1 MGNFHIATA
10 TAALNILLIP
20 ESVAGS
26 ASWEYKQGHVLK
38 GGPWFPSITS
48 VTFKLLPFPFNL
60 ELQSCVHEECLISAT
75 NTSQGARAAS
85 ARAFVHSLN
94 ILIKYARMYGYEHKR
109 TEAQFATTWKELQQG
124 LPTTG
129 DSGFLLGVSD
139 NKLLLDGIPLE
150 TGNAERSFATL
161 LSTAGLASLHFSKD
175 VTEEDFVRL
184 VRAFTVAGSKAQDVS
199 KQIKEALSSGTH
211 SGTIKINEVKFVA
224 ADPLTG
230 DVSIAAQIAA
240 QTLGPEFKQW
250 LNDPQKLLQL
260 IAAAEG
266 ANSGGG
272 PAPAG
277 GVPMVPLGS
286 VPNPPQASGKGV
298 WVPEGTPIG
307 MPGGTAAA
315 AAPAWTGGMV
325 PLQEQ
330 EVIQAIRLLTRFGQV
345 QQDPTMKEED
355 LHKEL
360 TETDPNTRLN
370 LQQLLGSLAGQV
382 SSEEQDTPLLMKAAE
397 HMAIRFAIER
407 YQKGEVKVNAVH
419 QMMEHMSRQMDSL
432 RSILK
437 LQEEKMSKAGILVES
452 HADILDRMFWAEVPE
467 AGKKS
472 VLMSHEAPCVPP
484 RNLRQFVELLLDRDD
499 RQSATEIL
507 NNYSSCLSARDT
519 EPRRRTAIGL
529 SQLADLYSRLG
540 GQPMGQAVRCL
551 SEQLINEKDPELQS
565 LLSAAFVRLSQE
577 ASSSKHYGAVNE
589 VCAGMERI
597 SLERPVLMGDLRPR
611 VGVENRLP
619 EFIEEALQLDPIPPD
634 MLSVLRRT
642 SQSGAEHLADRFFRC
657 MRRDECD
664 RMIELVH
671 QLGSPIL
678 SQLREILRT
687 GQPRQAAGAVGLV
700 SRLDVGTLLEL
711 LPARMPE
718 WNRFYHDIIVRQIAY
733 GAAVDRGRT
742 LLELAEILD
751 PLVLP
756 EAVDEIGMS
765 GDMTATPPL
774 IAMAR
779 PGDTASR
786 SPYVQLKAIESL
798 GRLKDSEAVAILR
811 EILEA
816 KKTFS
821 WVHHRELRIAAA
833 QALSKTD
840 PRYSS
845 QVLSDSG
852 LETAELAIAP
862 LDFAPACPWV
872 RQRRYERLVLAK
884 TVPAIIGSSW
894 GKSRI
899 MIRELSLGGGMGTK
913 EDNLRIGS
921 EADLEISVGMRAKI
935 RAHVL
940 LRRARVNEVGFE
952 IVSTDLESR
961 YRLRRLLVDALNH
974 SPSNKGHEWS
984 GDRKV

>member
-1 MGNFHIATA
+1 
-10 TAALNILLIP
+10 
-20 ESVAGS
+20 
-26 ASWEYKQGHVLK
+26 
-38 GGPWFPSITS
+38 
-48 VTFKLLPFPFNL
+48 
-60 ELQSCVHEECLISAT
+60 
-75 NTSQGARAAS
+75 
-85 ARAFVHSLN
+85 
-94 ILIKYARMYGYEHKR
+94 MYGYEHKR
-109 TEAQFATTWKELQQG
+109 TEAQFETTWNELKQG

-129 DSGFLLGVSD
+129 DAGFLLGVSE
-139 NKLLLDGIPLE
+139 NRLLLDGIPLE
-150 TGNAERSFATL
+150 TGNSERSFATL

-175 VTEEDFVRL
+175 VTEEDFIRL
-184 VRAFTVAGSKAQDVS
+184 VRAFTVAGSKAQDIS
-199 KQIKEALSSGTH
+199 KQIKEALSSNKLG
-211 SGTIKINEVKFVA
+211 STIRINEVKFVA

-272 PAPAG
+272 GQGAAD
-277 GVPMVPLGS
+277 GVAMVPLGS
-286 VPNPPQASGKGV
+286 APNPVKGGA
-298 WVPEGTPIG
+298 GTG
-307 MPGGTAAA
+307 AGTGTG
-315 AAPAWTGGMV
+315 AAPAWTGGTV

-345 QQDPTMKEED
+345 QQDPNVKEED
-355 LHKEL
+355 IQKEL

-370 LQQLLGSLAGQV
+370 LQQLLGSLAAKAT
-382 SSEEQDTPLLMKAAE
+382 SSQEDDTPLLMKAAE
-397 HMAIRFAIER
+397 HMAIRFALER

-467 AGKKS
+467 SGKKS

-484 RNLRQFVELLLDRDD
+484 RNLRQFVEVLLDRDD
-499 RQSATEIL
+499 KQSASEIL
-507 NNYSSCLSARDT
+507 NNYSSCLGAKEAES
-519 EPRRRTAIGL
+519 RRRTAIGL
-529 SQLADLYSRLG
+529 SQLADLYARLG
-540 GQPMGQAVRCL
+540 GQPMGQAIRKL
-551 SEQLINEKDPELQS
+551 SEQLIAEKDAELQS
-565 LLSAAFVRLSQE
+565 LFSAAFVRLSQE
-577 ASSSKHYGAVNE
+577 ASSAKNYAAVNE
-589 VCAGMERI
+589 VCAGMELI
-597 SLERPVLMGDLRPR
+597 SVERPVLMSDLRPR

-619 EFIEEALQLDPIPPD
+619 EFIEEAIQLDPVPPD

-642 SQSGAEHLADRFFRC
+642 SQSGAEHLSDRFFRC

-664 RMIELVH
+664 RMIELVK
-671 QLGSPIL
+671 QLGSPVL
-678 SQLREILRT
+678 LQLREILRT
-687 GQPRQAAGAVGLV
+687 GQPRQASGAVGIV

-711 LPARMPE
+711 LPVRMPE
-718 WNRFYHDIIVRQIAY
+718 WNRFYHDIVVRQIAY
-733 GAAVDRGRT
+733 GAAADRGRT

-765 GDMTATPPL
+765 GDMTAAGPL

-779 PGDTASR
+779 PGETASR

-798 GRLKDSEAVAILR
+798 GRLKDAEAVATLR

-816 KKTFS
+816 KKTFG
-821 WVHHRELRIAAA
+821 WVYHRELRIAAA

-852 LETAELAIAP
+852 LEPAELAIAP
-862 LDFAPACPWV
+862 LDMAPACPWV
-872 RQRRYERLVLAK
+872 RQRRYERLILAK
-884 TVPAIIGSSW
+884 TVFGTIGSSW

-899 MIRELSLGGGMGTK
+899 QIRELSLGGGMGTK

-921 EADLEISVGMRAKI
+921 EADLEISLGMRSKI

-952 IVSTDLESR
+952 IVNTDLESR
-961 YRLRRLLVDALNH
+961 YRLRRLLVDALNNAAQ
-974 SPSNKGHEWS
+974 SKAQEWS

>member
-1 MGNFHIATA
+1 M
-10 TAALNILLIP
+10 
-20 ESVAGS
+20 
-26 ASWEYKQGHVLK
+26 
-38 GGPWFPSITS
+38 
-48 VTFKLLPFPFNL
+48 
-60 ELQSCVHEECLISAT
+60 T

-94 ILIKYARMYGYEHKR
+94 ILIKYARMYGFDHKR
-109 TEAQFATTWKELQQG
+109 TEAQFETTWNELQQG

-129 DSGFLLGVSD
+129 DAGFLLGVSD

-150 TGNAERSFATL
+150 TGNSERSFATL

-184 VRAFTVAGSKAQDVS
+184 VRAFTIAGSKAQDVS
-199 KQIKEALSSGTH
+199 KQIKEALGANKPGS
-211 SGTIKINEVKFVA
+211 TIRINEVKFVA

-266 ANSGGG
+266 ANASGATADGG
-272 PAPAG
+272 
-277 GVPMVPLGS
+277 PMVPLGS
-286 VPNPPQASGKGV
+286 VPNAPRGAGKGR
-298 WVPEGTPIG
+298 WVADDAA
-307 MPGGTAAA
+307 GGAATG

-325 PLQEQ
+325 PLQEE
-330 EVIQAIRLLTRFGQV
+330 EVVQAIRLLTRFGQV
-345 QQDPTMKEED
+345 QQDPNVKEED
-355 LHKEL
+355 LQREL

-370 LQQLLGSLAGQV
+370 LQQLLGSLAAKATTA
-382 SSEEQDTPLLMKAAE
+382 EEEDTPLLMKAAE
-397 HMAIRFAIER
+397 HMAIRFALER

-432 RSILK
+432 RQILK

-467 AGKKS
+467 SGKKS
-472 VLMSHEAPCVPP
+472 VLLSHEAPCVPP
-484 RNLRQFVELLLDRDD
+484 RNLRQFVEVLLDRDD
-499 RQSATEIL
+499 KQGATEIL
-507 NNYSSCLSARDT
+507 NNYSSCLGAKEM

-540 GQPMGQAVRCL
+540 GEPMGQAIRKL
-551 SEQLINEKDPELQS
+551 AEHLIHEKDAELQS
-565 LLSAAFVRLSQE
+565 LFSAAFVRLSQE
-577 ASSSKHYGAVNE
+577 ASSAKNYGAVNE
-589 VCAGMERI
+589 VCAGMEMI
-597 SLERPVLMGDLRPR
+597 SIERPVLMSDLRPR

-619 EFIEEALQLDPIPPD
+619 EFIEEAIHLDPIPAD

-642 SQSGAEHLADRFFRC
+642 SHTGAEHLADRFFRC

-664 RMIELVH
+664 RMIELVKE
-671 QLGSPIL
+671 LGSPVL
-678 SQLREILRT
+678 LQLREILRT
-687 GQPRQAAGAVGLV
+687 GQPRQASSVVGLV

-711 LPARMPE
+711 LPTRLPE
-718 WNRFYHDIIVRQIAY
+718 WNRFYHDIVVRQIAY
-733 GAAVDRGRT
+733 GAAADRGRT

-779 PGDTASR
+779 PGETASR
-786 SPYVQLKAIESL
+786 SPFVQLKAVESL
-798 GRLKDSEAVAILR
+798 GRLKDPDAVATLR
-811 EILEA
+811 EIVET
-816 KKTFS
+816 KKTFGF
-821 WVHHRELRIAAA
+821 VHHRELRIAAA
-833 QALSKTD
+833 QALAKTD

-852 LETAELAIAP
+852 LEPAEMAIAP
-862 LDFAPACPWV
+862 LDMAPACPWV
-872 RQRRYERLVLAK
+872 RQRRYERLVLAR
-884 TVPAIIGSSW
+884 TVYGILGSSW

-899 MIRELSLGGGMGTK
+899 QIRELSLGGGMGTK

-921 EADLEISVGMRAKI
+921 EADLEISIGLRSKI

-961 YRLRRLLVDALNH
+961 YRLRRLLVEALNH
-974 SPSNKGHEWS
+974 APQSKGQEW
-984 GDRKV
+984 GGERKI